1 MSGPRVRMGVKHLM
15 DIHASGAAN
24 DVLCEGCEPSR
35 GWGWELT
42 DEEKDYVAWMKGKV
56 EAGESPLPKAGNG
69 YQVKG
74 KCPECGG
81 NGRMPVPFSEVWCK

>member
-1 MSGPRVRMGVKHLM
+1 MSGPQVRMGVKQLM
-15 DIHASGAAN
+15 LIHVDGAGNDI
-24 DVLCEGCEPSR
+24 LCEGCEPSR

-42 DEEKDYVAWMKGKV
+42 DEERDYAHWIQN
-56 EAGESPLPKAGNG
+56 EEDAGRPPLPKASNG

-81 NGRMPVPFSEVWCK
+81 NGRVPVPFSEVWCK